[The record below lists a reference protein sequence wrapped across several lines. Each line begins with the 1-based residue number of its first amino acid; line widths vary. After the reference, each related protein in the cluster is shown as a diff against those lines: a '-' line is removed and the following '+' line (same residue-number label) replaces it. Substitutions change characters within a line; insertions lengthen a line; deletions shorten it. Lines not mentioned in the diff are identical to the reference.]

1 MAQATHHTGHDSTAE
16 QARQERRERAVAER
30 CRRLQIL
37 DRQHAARRVAQDR
50 RLDDALGSDRR

>member
-16 QARQERRERAVAER
+16 QARERRERAVAER

-37 DRQHAARRVAQDR
+37 DRQHAARKAEQDR
-50 RLDDALGSDRR
+50 RLDHALGSGRR